1 MKAYSDLAAELGRL
15 SGREGGGRDE
25 YVTKMRGSIKIS
37 PGGSRHFSMDHTG
50 RSQIGMFIIII
61 YIIIIYI
68 LQLPENSQRLFQM
81 VLMIKFV
88 TY

>member
-1 MKAYSDLAAELGRL
+1 MKAYTDLAAELGRL

-50 RSQIGMFIIII
+50 RSQIGMFIVTDYYLYN
-61 YIIIIYI
+61 YIFY
-68 LQLPENSQRLFQM
+68 S
-81 VLMIKFV
+81 
-88 TY
+88 Y

>member
-1 MKAYSDLAAELGRL
+1 MKAYTDLAAELGRL

-50 RSQIGMFIIII
+50 RSQIGMFIVTGYYLYN
-61 YIIIIYI
+61 YIFY
-68 LQLPENSQRLFQM
+68 S
-81 VLMIKFV
+81 
-88 TY
+88 Y